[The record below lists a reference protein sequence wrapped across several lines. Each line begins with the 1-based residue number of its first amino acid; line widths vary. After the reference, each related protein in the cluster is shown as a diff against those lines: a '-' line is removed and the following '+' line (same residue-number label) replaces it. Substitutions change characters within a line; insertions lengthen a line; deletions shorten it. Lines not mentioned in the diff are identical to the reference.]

1 MYLDSCGI
9 GLRPFTLQKVESQG
23 GLRDGAFELG
33 EVPARLS
40 VVLHKWQGLVYKQVV
55 REGNELP
62 SPDYLPSPALVAG
75 DLGETPGSP

>member
-1 MYLDSCGI
+1 MFLDSCGI

-33 EVPARLS
+33 EVPAWLS

-55 REGNELP
+55 REVNELP

-75 DLGETPGSP
+75 DLGEAPGSP

>member
-1 MYLDSCGI
+1 MFLDSCGI

-75 DLGETPGSP
+75 DLGEAPGSP